1 MIRYAALPES
11 PSPSQCL
18 SFCLSHRSQ
27 FMSACLPQAPLC
39 ISSTVSLL
47 LYIYATPWPSHTR
60 KQKNTHPICTWHKH
74 PPPTWTL
81 NFSLYSFQ
89 LSSIS
94 QNIFGTG
101 LPPQRLN
108 LKYILVLAE
117 KSELQLLITVAL
129 RTVADGCEM
138 ILIACSFKRTARM
151 RRIITLLS
159 YFNRDID

>member
-1 MIRYAALPES
+1 MQRSQS
-11 PSPSQCL
+11 PHPHLNVCL
-18 SFCLSHRSQ
+18 SASPTALNLCLRACPKPHSAYPAQSHSFCTS
-27 FMSACLPQAPLC
+27 MLPPG
-39 ISSTVSLL
+39 
-47 LYIYATPWPSHTR
+47 PHTH

-108 LKYILVLAE
+108 LAE